1 VVFSF
6 RLEID
11 AQNEWLLVKSPPTS
25 KRKRSVEEEI
35 PPPPPPPPPA
45 TSNDLDD
52 VLRTIAQPA
61 TTTKSPE
68 KDSFSFQFG
77 NKRGRPIPPRPQVIS
92 AVKVIL
98 TLSFIPSNIL
108 FCFQINSLVPR
119 QVMTNKR

>member
-1 VVFSF
+1 MFSF

-35 PPPPPPPPPA
+35 PPPPPPPPP
-45 TSNDLDD
+45 SNDLDD
-52 VLRTIAQPA
+52 VLRTIAKP
-61 TTTKSPE
+61 TTSPE
-68 KDSFSFQFG
+68 KDTFSFQFG

-98 TLSFIPSNIL
+98 TSSFIL
-108 FCFQINSLVPR
+108 F
-119 QVMTNKR
+119 

>member
-1 VVFSF
+1 MFSF
-6 RLEID
+6 RLQTD
-11 AQNEWLLVKSPPTS
+11 AQNEWLFVKSPPTS

-35 PPPPPPPPPA
+35 PPPPPPA

-98 TLSFIPSNIL
+98 TSSFILFECLIL
-108 FCFQINSLVPR
+108 FSDKLISSTTSND
-119 QVMTNKR
+119 K